1 MKSSTEISSD
11 LQLKINSKIKEVAAV
26 ADQIPGVI
34 IIHELPE
41 FSLRYMS
48 NKGLELLDKKWEE
61 IKGMPKE
68 EYHDTFFNP
77 DEAAE
82 YVPKIYDMLLRNTDE
97 TVSFF
102 QQVRTS
108 KTSDWHW
115 YMSLIKILMRDEE
128 GNPVLT
134 INTSMQINPEH
145 YFTTKASRLLEENKF
160 LRDHYSTFASL
171 SERERQILKLFAL
184 GKSATDVA
192 AELFISAA
200 TAETHR
206 KNIKKKLDTGN
217 SYELSQYARA
227 FDLI

>member
-1 MKSSTEISSD
+1 MKPSPGVSTD
-11 LQLKINSKIKEVAAV
+11 LQLKINLKIKEVAAV
-26 ADQIPGVI
+26 ADLVPGVI

-41 FSLRYMS
+41 LRLRYMS
-48 NKGLELLDKKWEE
+48 SKGLELLDKKWEE
-61 IKGMPKE
+61 IKDMSNE
-68 EYHDTFFNP
+68 EYHSTFFNSE
-77 DEAAE
+77 EATE
-82 YVPKIYDMLLRNTDE
+82 YVPKLLDMIQRNTDE

-115 YMSLIKILMRDEE
+115 YMSLIKILMRDDD

-134 INTSMQINPEH
+134 INTSMQIDPEH

-160 LRDHYSTFASL
+160 LRNHYSTFASL

-192 AELFISAA
+192 AELFISVA

-217 SYELSQYARA
+217 RYELSQYARA
-227 FDLI
+227 FNLI